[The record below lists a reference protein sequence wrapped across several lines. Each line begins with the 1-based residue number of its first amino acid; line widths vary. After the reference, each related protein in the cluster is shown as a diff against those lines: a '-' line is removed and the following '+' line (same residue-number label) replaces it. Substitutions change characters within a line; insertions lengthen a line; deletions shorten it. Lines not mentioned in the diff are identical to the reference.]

1 MYNVRLCEMV
11 RYIPLCN
18 KHAPL
23 RRKVTRGVKCP
34 WLSAG
39 IKKLMTDMTKD
50 ECLPVVTK
58 YIFKHGQNRETSVSK
73 KRNTG
78 QPKRVLENNQ

>member
-39 IKKLMTDMTKD
+39 TYKLMTDRD
-50 ECLPVVTK
+50 FCLRKATRS
-58 YIFKHGQNRETSVSK
+58 GA
-73 KRNTG
+73 
-78 QPKRVLENNQ
+78 